1 MDLLQLL
8 AALLIVG
15 ICSTIASW
23 ILRYSPGG
31 IIMNI
36 IVGVVGAYLGGWLY
50 SLLPFR
56 ITLLDVMTISVGT
69 TRINLFWT
77 VIGSLLM
84 LALLYAIR
92 NRETRSFFT
101 WYR

>member
-23 ILRYSPGG
+23 ILRYTPGG
-31 IIMNI
+31 VIMNI

-56 ITLLDVMTISVGT
+56 IAILDVTTISIAT
-69 TRINLFWT
+69 TRINIFWT
-77 VIGSLLM
+77 IIGSLLM
-84 LALLYAIR
+84 LTLLYAIR
-92 NRETRSFFT
+92 NRETRNFFI
-101 WYR
+101 WNR